1 MKYEWVLRRYISTDE
16 NGKKALELANEGVG
30 YHVINRERSKGED
43 IILAFKWIPIDKHG
57 NSRPLP
63 QHLELASKYQIEK
76 LIEWDAKRGNTSAN
90 EDRRTDKDIIKPS
103 FMDGIK
109 L

>member
-1 MKYEWVLRRYISTDE
+1 MKYEWALTRFISTDE
-16 NGKKALELANEGVG
+16 NGKKALELANQGVG
-30 YHVINRERSKGED
+30 YHVINKERSKGED
-43 IILAFKWIPIDKHG
+43 IILAFKWIPIDKDG